1 VTEEKDM
8 ARNSKTAERVKDGV
22 DGLVKKARVA
32 VNQGLDSAKESFDD
46 RVDRLD
52 RRYRQTVAQVR
63 GRAERVT
70 NNLQAQLVDTRKTLM
85 GRYAQARKRVSRLE
99 RDARKYAKAHP
110 GKVLL
115 TAAGLG
121 LLVGLAASPRRLGA
135 AHEA

>member
-1 VTEEKDM
+1 M

-22 DGLVKKARVA
+22 GGLVKKTRVV
-32 VNQGLDSAKESFDD
+32 VNQGLDTAKESFDD

-52 RRYRQTVAQVR
+52 RRYRETVAQVR
-63 GRAERVT
+63 GRAERVS
-70 NNLQAQLVDTRKTLM
+70 NNVLGQLVVARKSLL
-85 GRYAQARKRVSRLE
+85 GRYMHARKRVSRLE

-121 LLVGLAASPRRLGA
+121 LLVGLAASPRRHLGA
-135 AHEA
+135 AHES